1 MKLQG
6 KRVLLTGASGGI
18 GEALAQELAAQ
29 GAHLLLHGRRA
40 SVLDRLCKEL
50 PHPERHQTVVAD
62 LGSHQERARLL
73 QHPALEEGLDV
84 LINNAGCN
92 QFAWL
97 EDQSSEQVERQ
108 LLLNIEAPIQL
119 TRTLLPH
126 LRKPAIIMNVGS
138 SLGAIGHPGYSVY
151 CASKFALRGFSEAL
165 GRELEGSGIKV
176 LHFAPRATRTRLNS
190 EAAYEM
196 NAELGTQ
203 TDSPQEVAEAAVI
216 ALCNETRR
224 SWLGWPEKLFVR
236 LNALLPGIVDR
247 ALAKQLPI
255 IERYARHLPPRTAD
269 TSASA
274 APQPALSR
282 PIPTKKEP

>member
-1 MKLQG
+1 MKLEG
-6 KRVLLTGASGGI
+6 KLVLLTGASGGI
-18 GEALAQELAAQ
+18 GEALAQELAVQ

-40 SVLDRLCKEL
+40 SALERLRKEL
-50 PHPERHQTVVAD
+50 PHPERHQTVIAD
-62 LGSHQERARLL
+62 LGSPQERAKLL
-73 QHPALEEGLDV
+73 QHPALDEGLDV

-108 LLLNIEAPIQL
+108 LLLNVEAPIQL
-119 TRTLLPH
+119 TRMLLPR
-126 LRKPAIIMNVGS
+126 LRKPAVIMNVGS
-138 SLGAIGHPGYSVY
+138 SFGAIGYAGYSVY

-165 GRELEGSGIKV
+165 GRELEGTGIQV

-196 NAELGTQ
+196 NAELGTH
-203 TDSPQEVAEAAVI
+203 TDSPQDVAEEAVI

-236 LNALLPGIVDR
+236 LNGLLPGLVDR
-247 ALAKQLPI
+247 ALAKQKPI
-255 IERYARHLPPRTAD
+255 IERYARH
-269 TSASA
+269 A
-274 APQPALSR
+274 APAAGNPGHATSVM
-282 PIPTKKEP
+282 TEKER

>member
-1 MKLQG
+1 MKLEG
-6 KRVLLTGASGGI
+6 KLVLLTGASGGI
-18 GEALAQELAAQ
+18 GEVLAQELAAQ

-40 SVLDRLCKEL
+40 GALERLCKEL
-50 PHPERHQTVVAD
+50 PHPERHQTVIAD
-62 LGSHQERARLL
+62 LGSPQERARLL
-73 QHPALEEGLDV
+73 QHPALDEGLDV

-108 LLLNIEAPIQL
+108 LLLNVEAPIQL
-119 TRTLLPH
+119 TRMLLPR
-126 LRKPAIIMNVGS
+126 LRKPAVIMNIGS
-138 SLGAIGHPGYSVY
+138 SFGAIGYAGYSVY

-165 GRELEGSGIKV
+165 GRELEGTGIQV

-196 NAELGTQ
+196 NAELGTH
-203 TDSPQEVAEAAVI
+203 TDSPQDVAEEAVI

-236 LNALLPGIVDR
+236 LNGLLPGLVDR
-247 ALAKQLPI
+247 ALARQKPI
-255 IERYARHLPPRTAD
+255 IERYARHPAPAAG
-269 TSASA
+269 TSGH
-274 APQPALSR
+274 
-282 PIPTKKEP
+282 PTSVMTEKER

>member
-1 MKLQG
+1 M
-6 KRVLLTGASGGI
+6 LLTGASGGI

-40 SVLDRLCKEL
+40 GALERLCKEL
-50 PHPERHQTVVAD
+50 PHPERHQTVIAD
-62 LGSHQERARLL
+62 LGSPQERARLL
-73 QHPALEEGLDV
+73 QHPALDEGLDV

-119 TRTLLPH
+119 TRMLLPR
-126 LRKPAIIMNVGS
+126 LRKPAVIMNIGS
-138 SLGAIGHPGYSVY
+138 SFGAIGYAGYSVY

-165 GRELEGSGIKV
+165 GRELEGTGIQV

-196 NAELGTQ
+196 NAELGTH
-203 TDSPQEVAEAAVI
+203 TDSPQDVAEEAVI

-236 LNALLPGIVDR
+236 LNGLLPGLVDR
-247 ALAKQLPI
+247 ALARQKPI
-255 IERYARHLPPRTAD
+255 IERYARHPAPAAG
-269 TSASA
+269 TSGHATSVM
-274 APQPALSR
+274 
-282 PIPTKKEP
+282 TEKER

>member
-1 MKLQG
+1 MQLEG

-18 GEALAQELAAQ
+18 GEELAQELAAQ
-29 GAHLLLHGRRA
+29 GAHLLLNGRRGPA
-40 SVLDRLCKEL
+40 LERLRKSL
-50 PHPERHQTVVAD
+50 PHPERHQVLIAD
-62 LGSHQERARLL
+62 LGSSQERAKLL
-73 QHPALEEGLDV
+73 QHPLLEEGIDV

-108 LLLNIEAPIQL
+108 LRLNIEAPIQL
-119 TRTLLPH
+119 TRTLLPQM
-126 LRKPAIIMNVGS
+126 RKPGIIMNVGS
-138 SLGAIGHPGYSVY
+138 SFGSIGYPGYSVY

-196 NAELGTQ
+196 NAELGTH
-203 TDSPQEVAEAAVI
+203 TDSPQEVAEEAVI

-224 SWLGWPEKLFVR
+224 RWLGWPEQLFVR
-236 LNALLPGIVDR
+236 LNALLPGIVDK

-255 IERYARHLPPRTAD
+255 IERYARHLPHE
-269 TSASA
+269 
-274 APQPALSR
+274 ALPHS
-282 PIPTKKEP
+282 IPTKKES

>member
-1 MKLQG
+1 MKLEG
-6 KRVLLTGASGGI
+6 KLVLLTGASGGI
-18 GEALAQELAAQ
+18 GEALAQELAVQ

-40 SVLDRLCKEL
+40 SALERLRKEL
-50 PHPERHQTVVAD
+50 PHPERHQTVIAD
-62 LGSHQERARLL
+62 LGSPQERAKLL
-73 QHPALEEGLDV
+73 QHPALDEGLDV

-108 LLLNIEAPIQL
+108 LLLNVEAPIQL
-119 TRTLLPH
+119 TRMLLPR
-126 LRKPAIIMNVGS
+126 LRKPAVIMNVGS
-138 SLGAIGHPGYSVY
+138 SFGAIGYAGYSVY

-165 GRELEGSGIKV
+165 GRELEGTGIQV

-196 NAELGTQ
+196 NAELGTH
-203 TDSPQEVAEAAVI
+203 TDSPQDVAEEAVI

-236 LNALLPGIVDR
+236 LNGLLPGLVDR
-247 ALAKQLPI
+247 ALAKQKPI
-255 IERYARHLPPRTAD
+255 IERYARH
-269 TSASA
+269 A
-274 APQPALSR
+274 APAAGNSGH
-282 PIPTKKEP
+282 TTSVMTEKER

>member
-1 MKLQG
+1 MKLEG
-6 KRVLLTGASGGI
+6 KLVLLTGASGGI

-40 SVLDRLCKEL
+40 SALERLRKEL
-50 PHPERHQTVVAD
+50 PHPERHQTVIAD
-62 LGSHQERARLL
+62 LGSPQERAKLL
-73 QHPALEEGLDV
+73 QHPALDEGLDV

-108 LLLNIEAPIQL
+108 LLLNVEAPIQL
-119 TRTLLPH
+119 TRMLLPR
-126 LRKPAIIMNVGS
+126 LRKPAVIMNVGS
-138 SLGAIGHPGYSVY
+138 SFGAIGYAGYSVY

-165 GRELEGSGIKV
+165 GRELEGTGIQV

-196 NAELGTQ
+196 NAELGTH
-203 TDSPQEVAEAAVI
+203 TDSPQDVAEEAVI

-236 LNALLPGIVDR
+236 LNGLLPGLVDR
-247 ALAKQLPI
+247 ALAKQKPI
-255 IERYARHLPPRTAD
+255 IERYARH
-269 TSASA
+269 A
-274 APQPALSR
+274 APAAGNSGHA
-282 PIPTKKEP
+282 ISVMTEKER

>member
-1 MKLQG
+1 MKLEG
-6 KRVLLTGASGGI
+6 KLVLLTGASGGI
-18 GEALAQELAAQ
+18 GEALAQELATQ

-40 SVLDRLCKEL
+40 SALERLRKEL
-50 PHPERHQTVVAD
+50 PHPERHQTVIAD
-62 LGSHQERARLL
+62 LGSPQERAKLL
-73 QHPALEEGLDV
+73 QHPALDEGLDV

-108 LLLNIEAPIQL
+108 LLLNVEAPIQL
-119 TRTLLPH
+119 TRMLLPR
-126 LRKPAIIMNVGS
+126 LRKPAVIMNVGS
-138 SLGAIGHPGYSVY
+138 SFGAIGYAGYSVY

-165 GRELEGSGIKV
+165 GRELEGTGIQV

-196 NAELGTQ
+196 NAELGTH
-203 TDSPQEVAEAAVI
+203 TDSPQDVAEEAVI

-236 LNALLPGIVDR
+236 LNGLLPGLVDR
-247 ALAKQLPI
+247 ALAKQKPI
-255 IERYARHLPPRTAD
+255 IERYARH
-269 TSASA
+269 A
-274 APQPALSR
+274 APAAGNAGHTTSVM
-282 PIPTKKEP
+282 TEKER

>member
-1 MKLQG
+1 MKLEG
-6 KRVLLTGASGGI
+6 KLVLLTGASGGI

-40 SVLDRLCKEL
+40 SALERLRKEL
-50 PHPERHQTVVAD
+50 PHPERHQTVIAD
-62 LGSHQERARLL
+62 LGSPQERAKLL
-73 QHPALEEGLDV
+73 QHPALDEGLDV

-108 LLLNIEAPIQL
+108 LLLNVEAPIQL
-119 TRTLLPH
+119 TRMLLPR
-126 LRKPAIIMNVGS
+126 LRKPAVIMNVGS
-138 SLGAIGHPGYSVY
+138 SFGAIGYAGYSVY

-165 GRELEGSGIKV
+165 GRELEGTGIQV

-196 NAELGTQ
+196 NAELGTH
-203 TDSPQEVAEAAVI
+203 TDSPQEVAEEAVI

-236 LNALLPGIVDR
+236 INGLLPGLVDR
-247 ALAKQLPI
+247 ALAKQKPI
-255 IERYARHLPPRTAD
+255 IERYARH
-269 TSASA
+269 A
-274 APQPALSR
+274 APAAGNAGHATSVM
-282 PIPTKKEP
+282 TEKER

>member
-1 MKLQG
+1 M
-6 KRVLLTGASGGI
+6 LLTGASGGI

-40 SVLDRLCKEL
+40 SALERLRKEL
-50 PHPERHQTVVAD
+50 PHPERHQTVIAD
-62 LGSHQERARLL
+62 LGSPQERAKLL
-73 QHPALEEGLDV
+73 QHPALDEGLDV

-108 LLLNIEAPIQL
+108 LLLNVEAPIQL
-119 TRTLLPH
+119 TRMLLPR
-126 LRKPAIIMNVGS
+126 LRKPAVIMNVGS
-138 SLGAIGHPGYSVY
+138 SFGAIGYAGYSVY

-165 GRELEGSGIKV
+165 GRELEGTGIQV

-196 NAELGTQ
+196 NAELGTH
-203 TDSPQEVAEAAVI
+203 TDSPQDVAEEAVI
-216 ALCNETRR
+216 ALCNENRR

-236 LNALLPGIVDR
+236 LNGLLPGLVDR
-247 ALAKQLPI
+247 ALAKQKPI
-255 IERYARHLPPRTAD
+255 IERYARH
-269 TSASA
+269 A
-274 APQPALSR
+274 APAAGNSGH
-282 PIPTKKEP
+282 TTSVMTEKER

>member
-1 MKLQG
+1 MKLEA
-6 KRVLLTGASGGI
+6 KLVLLTGASGGI

-40 SVLDRLCKEL
+40 SALERLRKEL
-50 PHPERHQTVVAD
+50 PHPERHQTVIAD
-62 LGSHQERARLL
+62 LGSPQERAKLL
-73 QHPALEEGLDV
+73 QHPALDEGLDV

-108 LLLNIEAPIQL
+108 LLLNVEAPIQL
-119 TRTLLPH
+119 TRMLLPR
-126 LRKPAIIMNVGS
+126 LRKPAVIMNVGS
-138 SLGAIGHPGYSVY
+138 SFGAIGYAGYSVY

-165 GRELEGSGIKV
+165 GRELEGTGIQV

-196 NAELGTQ
+196 NAELGTH
-203 TDSPQEVAEAAVI
+203 TDSPQDVAEEAVI

-236 LNALLPGIVDR
+236 LNGLLPGLVDR
-247 ALAKQLPI
+247 ALAKQKPI
-255 IERYARHLPPRTAD
+255 IERYARH
-269 TSASA
+269 A
-274 APQPALSR
+274 APAAGNSGH
-282 PIPTKKEP
+282 TTSVMTEKER

>member
-1 MKLQG
+1 MKLEG
-6 KRVLLTGASGGI
+6 KLVLLTGASGGI

-40 SVLDRLCKEL
+40 SALERLRKEL
-50 PHPERHQTVVAD
+50 PHPERHQTVIAD
-62 LGSHQERARLL
+62 LGSPQERAKLL
-73 QHPALEEGLDV
+73 QHPALDEGLDV

-108 LLLNIEAPIQL
+108 LLLNVEAPIQL
-119 TRTLLPH
+119 TRMLLPR
-126 LRKPAIIMNVGS
+126 LRKPAVIMNVGS
-138 SLGAIGHPGYSVY
+138 SFGAIGYAGYSVY

-165 GRELEGSGIKV
+165 GRELEGTGIQV

-196 NAELGTQ
+196 NAELGTH
-203 TDSPQEVAEAAVI
+203 TDSPQDVAEEAVI

-236 LNALLPGIVDR
+236 LNGLLPGLVDR
-247 ALAKQLPI
+247 ALAKQKPI
-255 IERYARHLPPRTAD
+255 IERYARHATPAAGNAGHT
-269 TSASA
+269 TSVM
-274 APQPALSR
+274 
-282 PIPTKKEP
+282 TEKER

>member
-1 MKLQG
+1 M
-6 KRVLLTGASGGI
+6 LLTGASGGI

-40 SVLDRLCKEL
+40 SALERLRKEL
-50 PHPERHQTVVAD
+50 PHPERHQTVIAD
-62 LGSHQERARLL
+62 LGSPQERAKLL
-73 QHPALEEGLDV
+73 QHPALDEGLDV

-108 LLLNIEAPIQL
+108 LLLNVEAPIQL
-119 TRTLLPH
+119 TRMLLPR
-126 LRKPAIIMNVGS
+126 LRKPAVIMNVGS
-138 SLGAIGHPGYSVY
+138 SFGAIGYAGYSVY

-165 GRELEGSGIKV
+165 GRELEGTGIQV

-196 NAELGTQ
+196 NAELGTH
-203 TDSPQEVAEAAVI
+203 TDSPQDVAEEAVI

-236 LNALLPGIVDR
+236 LNGLLPGLVDW
-247 ALAKQLPI
+247 ALAKQKPI
-255 IERYARHLPPRTAD
+255 IERYARH
-269 TSASA
+269 A
-274 APQPALSR
+274 APAAGNSGH
-282 PIPTKKEP
+282 TTSVMTEKER

>member
-1 MKLQG
+1 MKLEG
-6 KRVLLTGASGGI
+6 KLVLLTGASGGI

-40 SVLDRLCKEL
+40 SALERLRKEL
-50 PHPERHQTVVAD
+50 PHPERHQTVIAD
-62 LGSHQERARLL
+62 LGSPQERAKLL
-73 QHPALEEGLDV
+73 QHPALDEGLDV

-108 LLLNIEAPIQL
+108 LLLNVEAPIQL
-119 TRTLLPH
+119 TRMLLPR
-126 LRKPAIIMNVGS
+126 LRKPAVIMNVGS
-138 SLGAIGHPGYSVY
+138 SFGAIGYAGYSVY

-165 GRELEGSGIKV
+165 GRELEGTGIQV

-196 NAELGTQ
+196 NAELGTH
-203 TDSPQEVAEAAVI
+203 TDSPQDVAEEAVI

-236 LNALLPGIVDR
+236 LNGLLPGLVDR
-247 ALAKQLPI
+247 ALAKQKPI
-255 IERYARHLPPRTAD
+255 IERYARH
-269 TSASA
+269 A
-274 APQPALSR
+274 APAASNAGH
-282 PIPTKKEP
+282 TTSVMTEKER

>member
-1 MKLQG
+1 MKLEG
-6 KRVLLTGASGGI
+6 KLVLLTGASGGI

-40 SVLDRLCKEL
+40 GALERLCKEL
-50 PHPERHQTVVAD
+50 PHPERHQTVIAD
-62 LGSHQERARLL
+62 LGSPQERARLL
-73 QHPALEEGLDV
+73 QHPALDEGLDV

-108 LLLNIEAPIQL
+108 LLLNVEAPIQL
-119 TRTLLPH
+119 TRMLLPR
-126 LRKPAIIMNVGS
+126 LRKPAVIMNIGS
-138 SLGAIGHPGYSVY
+138 SFGAIGYAGYSVY

-165 GRELEGSGIKV
+165 GRELEGTGIQV

-196 NAELGTQ
+196 NAELGTH
-203 TDSPQEVAEAAVI
+203 TDSPQDVAEEAVI

-224 SWLGWPEKLFVR
+224 SWLGWPEKLFVQ
-236 LNALLPGIVDR
+236 LNGLLPGLVDR
-247 ALAKQLPI
+247 ALARQKPI
-255 IERYARHLPPRTAD
+255 IERYARHPAPAAG
-269 TSASA
+269 TSGH
-274 APQPALSR
+274 
-282 PIPTKKEP
+282 PTSVMTEKER

>member
-1 MKLQG
+1 MKLEG
-6 KRVLLTGASGGI
+6 KLVLLTGASGGI

-40 SVLDRLCKEL
+40 SALERLRKEL
-50 PHPERHQTVVAD
+50 PHPERHQTVIAD
-62 LGSHQERARLL
+62 LGSPQERAKLL
-73 QHPALEEGLDV
+73 QHPALDEGLDV

-108 LLLNIEAPIQL
+108 LLLNVEAPIQL
-119 TRTLLPH
+119 TRMLLPR
-126 LRKPAIIMNVGS
+126 LRKPAVIMNVGS
-138 SLGAIGHPGYSVY
+138 SFGAIGYAGYSVY

-165 GRELEGSGIKV
+165 GRELEGTGIQV

-196 NAELGTQ
+196 NAELGTH
-203 TDSPQEVAEAAVI
+203 TDSPQDVAEEAVI

-236 LNALLPGIVDR
+236 LNGLLPGLVDR
-247 ALAKQLPI
+247 ALAKQKPI
-255 IERYARHLPPRTAD
+255 IERYARH
-269 TSASA
+269 A
-274 APQPALSR
+274 APAAGNSGHA
-282 PIPTKKEP
+282 TSVMTEKER

>member
-1 MKLQG
+1 MKLEG
-6 KRVLLTGASGGI
+6 KLVLLTGASGGI

-40 SVLDRLCKEL
+40 SALERLCKEL
-50 PHPERHQTVVAD
+50 PHPGRHQTVIAD
-62 LGSHQERARLL
+62 LGSPQERAKLL
-73 QHPALEEGLDV
+73 QHPALDEGLDV

-108 LLLNIEAPIQL
+108 LLLNVEAPIQL
-119 TRTLLPH
+119 TRMLLPR
-126 LRKPAIIMNVGS
+126 LRKPAVIMNVGS
-138 SLGAIGHPGYSVY
+138 SFGAIGYAGYSVY

-165 GRELEGSGIKV
+165 GRELEGTGIQV

-196 NAELGTQ
+196 NAELGTH
-203 TDSPQEVAEAAVI
+203 TDSPQDVAEEAVI

-236 LNALLPGIVDR
+236 LNGLLPGLVDR
-247 ALAKQLPI
+247 ALAKQKPI
-255 IERYARHLPPRTAD
+255 IERYARH
-269 TSASA
+269 A
-274 APQPALSR
+274 APAAGNAGHATSVM
-282 PIPTKKEP
+282 TEKER

>member
-1 MKLQG
+1 MKLEG
-6 KRVLLTGASGGI
+6 KLVLLTGASGGI

-40 SVLDRLCKEL
+40 SALERLRKEL
-50 PHPERHQTVVAD
+50 PHPERHQMVIAD
-62 LGSHQERARLL
+62 LGSPQERAKLL
-73 QHPALEEGLDV
+73 QHPALDKGLDV

-108 LLLNIEAPIQL
+108 LLLNVEAPIQL
-119 TRTLLPH
+119 TRMLLPR
-126 LRKPAIIMNVGS
+126 LRKPAVIMNVGS
-138 SLGAIGHPGYSVY
+138 SFGAIGYAGYSVY

-165 GRELEGSGIKV
+165 GRELEGTGIQV

-196 NAELGTQ
+196 NAELGTH
-203 TDSPQEVAEAAVI
+203 TDSPQDVAEEAVI

-236 LNALLPGIVDR
+236 LNGLLPGLVDR
-247 ALAKQLPI
+247 ALAKQKPI
-255 IERYARHLPPRTAD
+255 IERYARH
-269 TSASA
+269 A
-274 APQPALSR
+274 APAAGNSGH
-282 PIPTKKEP
+282 TTSVMTEKER

>member
-1 MKLQG
+1 MKLEG
-6 KRVLLTGASGGI
+6 KLVLLTGASGGI

-40 SVLDRLCKEL
+40 GALERLCKEL
-50 PHPERHQTVVAD
+50 PHPERHQTVIAD
-62 LGSHQERARLL
+62 LGSPQERARLL
-73 QHPALEEGLDV
+73 QHPVLDEGLDV

-108 LLLNIEAPIQL
+108 LLLNVEAPIQL
-119 TRTLLPH
+119 TRMLLPR
-126 LRKPAIIMNVGS
+126 LRKPAVIMNIGS
-138 SLGAIGHPGYSVY
+138 SFGAIGYAGYSVY

-165 GRELEGSGIKV
+165 GRELEGTGIQV

-196 NAELGTQ
+196 NAELGTH
-203 TDSPQEVAEAAVI
+203 TDSPQDVAEEAVI

-236 LNALLPGIVDR
+236 LNGLLPGLVDR
-247 ALAKQLPI
+247 ALARQKPI
-255 IERYARHLPPRTAD
+255 IERYARHPAPAAG
-269 TSASA
+269 TSEHATSVM
-274 APQPALSR
+274 
-282 PIPTKKEP
+282 TEKER

>member
-1 MKLQG
+1 MKLEG
-6 KRVLLTGASGGI
+6 KLVLLTGASGGI

-40 SVLDRLCKEL
+40 GALERLCKEL
-50 PHPERHQTVVAD
+50 PHPERHQTVIAD
-62 LGSHQERARLL
+62 LGSPQERARLL
-73 QHPALEEGLDV
+73 QHPALDEGLDV

-108 LLLNIEAPIQL
+108 LLLNVEAPIQL
-119 TRTLLPH
+119 TRMLLPR
-126 LRKPAIIMNVGS
+126 LRKPAVIMNIGS
-138 SLGAIGHPGYSVY
+138 SFGAIGYAGYSVY

-165 GRELEGSGIKV
+165 GRELEGTGIQV

-196 NAELGTQ
+196 NAELGTH
-203 TDSPQEVAEAAVI
+203 TDSPQDVAEEAVL

-236 LNALLPGIVDR
+236 LNGLLPGLVDR
-247 ALAKQLPI
+247 ALARQKPI
-255 IERYARHLPPRTAD
+255 IERYARHPAPAAG
-269 TSASA
+269 TSEH
-274 APQPALSR
+274 
-282 PIPTKKEP
+282 PTSVMTEKER

>member
-1 MKLQG
+1 MKLEG
-6 KRVLLTGASGGI
+6 KLVLLTGASGGI

-40 SVLDRLCKEL
+40 SALERLRKEL
-50 PHPERHQTVVAD
+50 PHPERHQTVIAD
-62 LGSHQERARLL
+62 LGSPQERAKLL
-73 QHPALEEGLDV
+73 QHPALDEGLDV

-108 LLLNIEAPIQL
+108 LLLNVEAPIQL
-119 TRTLLPH
+119 TRMLLPR
-126 LRKPAIIMNVGS
+126 LRKPAVIMNVGS
-138 SLGAIGHPGYSVY
+138 SFGAIGYAGYSVY

-165 GRELEGSGIKV
+165 GRELEGTGIQV

-196 NAELGTQ
+196 NAELGTH
-203 TDSPQEVAEAAVI
+203 TDSPQDVAEEAVI

-236 LNALLPGIVDR
+236 LNGLLPGLVDR
-247 ALAKQLPI
+247 ALAKQKPI
-255 IERYARHLPPRTAD
+255 IERYARHTAPAAGNAGHA
-269 TSASA
+269 TSVM
-274 APQPALSR
+274 
-282 PIPTKKEP
+282 TEKER

>member
-1 MKLQG
+1 MKLEG
-6 KRVLLTGASGGI
+6 KLVLLTGASGGI

-40 SVLDRLCKEL
+40 SALERLRKEL
-50 PHPERHQTVVAD
+50 PHPERHQTVIAD
-62 LGSHQERARLL
+62 LGSPQERAKLL
-73 QHPALEEGLDV
+73 LHPALDEGLDV

-108 LLLNIEAPIQL
+108 LLLNVEAPIQL
-119 TRTLLPH
+119 TRMLLPR
-126 LRKPAIIMNVGS
+126 LRKPAVIMNVGS
-138 SLGAIGHPGYSVY
+138 SFGAIGYAGYSVY

-165 GRELEGSGIKV
+165 GRELEGTGIQV

-196 NAELGTQ
+196 NAELGTH
-203 TDSPQEVAEAAVI
+203 TDSPQDVAEEAVI

-236 LNALLPGIVDR
+236 LNGLLPGLVDR
-247 ALAKQLPI
+247 ALAKQKPI
-255 IERYARHLPPRTAD
+255 IERYARH
-269 TSASA
+269 A
-274 APQPALSR
+274 APAAGNAGHTTSVM
-282 PIPTKKEP
+282 TEKER

>member
-1 MKLQG
+1 MKLEG
-6 KRVLLTGASGGI
+6 KLVLLTGASGGI

-40 SVLDRLCKEL
+40 SALERLRKEL
-50 PHPERHQTVVAD
+50 QHPERHQTVIAD
-62 LGSHQERARLL
+62 LGSPQERAKLL
-73 QHPALEEGLDV
+73 QHPALDEGLDV

-108 LLLNIEAPIQL
+108 LLLNVEAPIQL
-119 TRTLLPH
+119 TRMLLPR
-126 LRKPAIIMNVGS
+126 LRKPAVIMNVGS
-138 SLGAIGHPGYSVY
+138 SFGAIGYAGYSVY

-165 GRELEGSGIKV
+165 GRELEGTGIQV

-196 NAELGTQ
+196 NAELGTH
-203 TDSPQEVAEAAVI
+203 TDSPQDVAEEAII

-236 LNALLPGIVDR
+236 LNGLLPGLVDR
-247 ALAKQLPI
+247 ALAKQKPI
-255 IERYARHLPPRTAD
+255 IERYARH
-269 TSASA
+269 A
-274 APQPALSR
+274 APAAGNAGHTTSVM
-282 PIPTKKEP
+282 TEKER

>member
-1 MKLQG
+1 MKLEG
-6 KRVLLTGASGGI
+6 KLVLLTGASGGI

-40 SVLDRLCKEL
+40 SALERLRKEL
-50 PHPERHQTVVAD
+50 SHPERHQTVIAD
-62 LGSHQERARLL
+62 LGSPQERAKLL
-73 QHPALEEGLDV
+73 QHPALDEGLDV

-108 LLLNIEAPIQL
+108 LLLNVEAPIQL
-119 TRTLLPH
+119 TRMLLPR
-126 LRKPAIIMNVGS
+126 LRKPAVIMNVGS
-138 SLGAIGHPGYSVY
+138 SFGAIGYAGYSVY

-165 GRELEGSGIKV
+165 GRELEGTGIQV

-196 NAELGTQ
+196 NAELGTH
-203 TDSPQEVAEAAVI
+203 TDSPQDVAEEAVI

-236 LNALLPGIVDR
+236 LNGLLPGLVDR
-247 ALAKQLPI
+247 ALAKQKPI
-255 IERYARHLPPRTAD
+255 IERYARH
-269 TSASA
+269 A
-274 APQPALSR
+274 APAAGNAGHTTSVM
-282 PIPTKKEP
+282 TEKER

>member
-1 MKLQG
+1 MKLEG
-6 KRVLLTGASGGI
+6 KLVLLTGASGGI

-40 SVLDRLCKEL
+40 SALERLRKEL
-50 PHPERHQTVVAD
+50 PHPERHQTVIAD
-62 LGSHQERARLL
+62 LGSPQERAKLL
-73 QHPALEEGLDV
+73 QHPALDEGLDV

-108 LLLNIEAPIQL
+108 LLLNVEAPIQL
-119 TRTLLPH
+119 TRMLLPR
-126 LRKPAIIMNVGS
+126 LRKPAVIMNVGS
-138 SLGAIGHPGYSVY
+138 SFGAIGYAGYSVY

-165 GRELEGSGIKV
+165 GRELEGTGIQV

-196 NAELGTQ
+196 NAELGTH
-203 TDSPQEVAEAAVI
+203 TDSPQDVAEEAVI

-236 LNALLPGIVDR
+236 LNGLLPGLVDR
-247 ALAKQLPI
+247 ALAKQKPI
-255 IERYARHLPPRTAD
+255 IERYARHAVPAAGNSGHT
-269 TSASA
+269 TSVM
-274 APQPALSR
+274 
-282 PIPTKKEP
+282 TEKER

>member
-1 MKLQG
+1 MKLEG
-6 KRVLLTGASGGI
+6 KLVLLTGASGGI

-29 GAHLLLHGRRA
+29 GARLLLHGRRGSA
-40 SVLDRLCKEL
+40 LERLRKEL
-50 PHPERHQTVVAD
+50 PHPERHQTVIAD
-62 LGSHQERARLL
+62 LGSPQERAKLL
-73 QHPALEEGLDV
+73 QHPALDEGLDV

-108 LLLNIEAPIQL
+108 LLLNVEAPIQL
-119 TRTLLPH
+119 TRMLLPR
-126 LRKPAIIMNVGS
+126 LRKPAVIMNVGS
-138 SLGAIGHPGYSVY
+138 SFGAIGYAGYSVY

-165 GRELEGSGIKV
+165 GRELEGTGIQV

-196 NAELGTQ
+196 NAELGTH
-203 TDSPQEVAEAAVI
+203 TDSPQDVAEEAVI

-236 LNALLPGIVDR
+236 LNGLLPGLVDR
-247 ALAKQLPI
+247 ALAKQKPI
-255 IERYARHLPPRTAD
+255 IERYARH
-269 TSASA
+269 A
-274 APQPALSR
+274 APAAGNSGH
-282 PIPTKKEP
+282 TTSVMTEKER

>member
-1 MKLQG
+1 MKLEG
-6 KRVLLTGASGGI
+6 KLVLLTGASGGI

-40 SVLDRLCKEL
+40 SALERLRKEL
-50 PHPERHQTVVAD
+50 PHPERHQTVIAD
-62 LGSHQERARLL
+62 LGSPQERAKLL
-73 QHPALEEGLDV
+73 QHPALDEGLDV

-108 LLLNIEAPIQL
+108 LLLNVEAPIQL
-119 TRTLLPH
+119 TRMLLPR
-126 LRKPAIIMNVGS
+126 LRKPAVIMNVGS
-138 SLGAIGHPGYSVY
+138 SFGAIGYAGYSVY

-165 GRELEGSGIKV
+165 GRELEGTGIQV

-196 NAELGTQ
+196 NAELGTH
-203 TDSPQEVAEAAVI
+203 TDSPQDVAEEAVI
-216 ALCNETRR
+216 ALYNETRR

-236 LNALLPGIVDR
+236 LNGLLPGLVDR
-247 ALAKQLPI
+247 ALAKQKPI
-255 IERYARHLPPRTAD
+255 IERYARH
-269 TSASA
+269 A
-274 APQPALSR
+274 APAAGNAGHTTSVM
-282 PIPTKKEP
+282 TEKER

>member
-1 MKLQG
+1 MQLEG

-18 GEALAQELAAQ
+18 GEELAQELAAQ
-29 GAHLLLHGRRA
+29 GAHLLLNGRRGPA
-40 SVLDRLCKEL
+40 LERLRKSL
-50 PHPERHQTVVAD
+50 PHPERHQALIAD
-62 LGSHQERARLL
+62 LGSSQERARLL
-73 QHPALEEGLDV
+73 QHPLLEEGIDV

-108 LLLNIEAPIQL
+108 LRLNIEAPIQL
-119 TRTLLPH
+119 TRTLLPQM
-126 LRKPAIIMNVGS
+126 RKPGIIMNVGS
-138 SLGAIGHPGYSVY
+138 SFGSIGYPGYSVY

-190 EAAYEM
+190 EAAFDL
-196 NAELGTQ
+196 NAELGTH
-203 TDSPQEVAEAAVI
+203 TDSPQEVAEEAVI

-224 SWLGWPEKLFVR
+224 RWLGWPEQLFVR
-236 LNALLPGIVDR
+236 LNALLPGIVDK

-255 IERYARHLPPRTAD
+255 IERYARHLPHEA
-269 TSASA
+269 
-274 APQPALSR
+274 QPHS
-282 PIPTKKEP
+282 IPTKKES

>member
-1 MKLQG
+1 MKLEG
-6 KRVLLTGASGGI
+6 KLVLLTGASGGI

-40 SVLDRLCKEL
+40 GALERLCKEL
-50 PHPERHQTVVAD
+50 PHPERHQTVIAD
-62 LGSHQERARLL
+62 LGSPQERARLL
-73 QHPALEEGLDV
+73 QHPALDEGLDV

-108 LLLNIEAPIQL
+108 LLLNVEAPIQL
-119 TRTLLPH
+119 TRMLLPR
-126 LRKPAIIMNVGS
+126 LRKPAVIMNIGS
-138 SLGAIGHPGYSVY
+138 SFGAIGYAGYSVY

-165 GRELEGSGIKV
+165 GRELEGTGIQV

-196 NAELGTQ
+196 NAELGTH
-203 TDSPQEVAEAAVI
+203 TDSPQDVAEEAVI

-236 LNALLPGIVDR
+236 LNGLLPGLVDR
-247 ALAKQLPI
+247 ALAKQKPI
-255 IERYARHLPPRTAD
+255 IERYARH
-269 TSASA
+269 A
-274 APQPALSR
+274 APAAGNSGHA
-282 PIPTKKEP
+282 ISVMTEKER